1 MARKFIYSAAA
12 LLAALAAVDAF
23 QVPRM
28 SLEKY
33 KSELAETAKKI
44 ASPGACAGWLD
55 GDGGHRP
62 RPRAGSV
69 VSFGMRSRPHPTRAA
84 KAL

>member
-44 ASPGACAGWLD
+44 ASPGTCWSEL
-55 GDGGHRP
+55 H
-62 RPRAGSV
+62 
-69 VSFGMRSRPHPTRAA
+69 
-84 KAL
+84 